1 MQLNLIVERE
11 KGLLEFERRIAELK
25 EHSRHQAIDLT
36 SEIQALEAKY
46 RELQHEIFEKLSPW
60 ERVHMSRHPQR
71 PLGRDYIDALE
82 AFDEL
87 HGDRHYRDDPAIV
100 GGFAKLSGRRIMV
113 IAQEKG
119 RDTKEKVRRNFGM
132 PSPEGYRK
140 VKRLVELAGRLRLPI
155 VTFVDTPGAD
165 PGIGSEERAQSEAIA
180 SCLAAFARAP
190 VPIVSTVIGEGGS
203 GGALALALADHVMML
218 EHSTYSVASPE
229 GCAAILW
236 SDAGKAEEA
245 AERLRLTSD
254 DLRGFGI
261 VDEVIAEPLGGAHRD
276 AHATIRRVL
285 KATDDALLR
294 LSSLPAGELRESRYA
309 KYRRIGRW
317 HEEGRSVLQEHV

>member
-71 PLGRDYIDALE
+71 PLGHDYIDALE

-294 LSSLPAGELRESRYA
+294 LSSLSAGELRESRYA

>member
-1 MQLNLIVERE
+1 MNVIVERE
-11 KGLLEFERRIAELK
+11 KGLLEFEKRISELR
-25 EHSRHQAIDLT
+25 EHSRDQAVDL
-36 SEIQALEAKY
+36 SHEISALEDKY
-46 RELQHEIFEKLSPW
+46 AQLQREIFGKLSPW
-60 ERVHMSRHPQR
+60 ERVHMSRHPKR
-71 PLGRDYIDALE
+71 PLAGDYVAALDV
-82 AFDEL
+82 FDEL

-100 GGFAKLSGRRIMV
+100 AGFAKLAGRRIVV

-119 RDTKEKVRRNFGM
+119 RDTKEKLLRNFGM

-140 VKRLVELAGRLRLPI
+140 VKRLIELAAHLGLPI
-155 VTFVDTPGAD
+155 VTLVDTPGAD

-180 SCLAAFARAP
+180 SCLRALAGSG

-203 GGALALALADHVMML
+203 GGALALALADHVLML

-236 SDAGKAEEA
+236 GDAGKAEEA

-261 VDEVIAEPLGGAHRD
+261 VDEVVAEPLGGAHRD
-276 AHATIRRVL
+276 PAATIGRVF
-285 KATDDALLR
+285 DAVGRALGR
-294 LSSLPAGELRESRYA
+294 LTVMPAETLREARYA

-317 HEEGRSVLQEHV
+317 QDLNRSAIEERV

>member
-71 PLGRDYIDALE
+71 PLGHDYIDALE

-276 AHATIRRVL
+276 AQATIRRVL

-294 LSSLPAGELRESRYA
+294 LSTLSVGELRESRYA

-317 HEEGRSVLQEHV
+317 HEESRSVLQEHV

>member
-294 LSSLPAGELRESRYA
+294 LSSLSAGELRESRYA